1 MSINLNFQ
9 ILEIFMFSDYQ
20 TFKFWVW
27 PHSNEALLSSPNL
40 CILHVVF
47 PLQYACLMLIALL
60 IHSISGCPLAN
71 THKSLTR
78 QSKSPP
84 TTPPYKKG

>member
-1 MSINLNFQ
+1 
-9 ILEIFMFSDYQ
+9 MFASHRSLYGCPRRISVD
-20 TFKFWVW
+20 K
-27 PHSNEALLSSPNL
+27 PKDGKSSGDENGARCPTPG
-40 CILHVVF
+40 CDGTGHRTGM
-47 PLQYACLMLIALL
+47 YTS
-60 IHSISGCPLAN
+60 HRSISGCPLAN